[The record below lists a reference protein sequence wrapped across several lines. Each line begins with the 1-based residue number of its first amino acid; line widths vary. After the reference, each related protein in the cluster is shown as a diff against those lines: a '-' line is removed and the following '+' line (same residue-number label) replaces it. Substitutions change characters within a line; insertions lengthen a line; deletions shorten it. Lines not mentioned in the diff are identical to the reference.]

1 MLTRDELSK
10 KFERLAKGVTA
21 PVNLQEV
28 KNKYSNIIKDEL
40 IWELEERKI
49 SHLPKWSKKQ
59 MVNRLEED
67 DKVKI
72 ELSKTKDESIQMK
85 YKLVQEYLDCEVV
98 YKQCIDGI
106 VESERSVN
114 ELAGRRD
121 VMREKMEKVTNALE
135 YLK

>member
-1 MLTRDELSK
+1 M
-10 KFERLAKGVTA
+10 TA

-67 DKVKI
+67 DIVKI